1 MNNSKQTDVYNIL
14 KEVVSVLEDLLDL
27 F

>member
-1 MNNSKQTDVYNIL
+1 MNSSKQTDVYNIL